1 MADLVQ
7 NQSTT
12 HGFNLLESASANI
25 IAANRELR
33 ITYANPASLA
43 TLRDLQDHLSFN
55 VEELV
60 GRSIDIFH
68 DEPTQ
73 EWLALQDPAQM
84 PYEAVVN
91 VGDEQVKVLATATM
105 DEQGTYLGPMVCW
118 EIVTQEVAR
127 EDEVARITSMLDN
140 APVNIMCAGLDY
152 EIFYANSA
160 SIETLR
166 TIEHLLP
173 CKADELIGQSIDIF
187 HKDPA
192 HQRHLLTD
200 PDNLPHAAQI
210 EIAGETLDVFAN
222 AILNAEGK
230 FIGTMVTWE
239 VITEKLRAQR
249 EVIEAG
255 QRERSQAEL
264 LHRRVE
270 TILDLVSA
278 AAEGDLT
285 LDIPD
290 YGEDAM
296 GQMASGLARFISSLR
311 EGLSSIASHAIT
323 LGSASEELTA
333 TAKQMSQNSEQTS
346 AQARVVAETSQGVSH
361 NVQTVATGTEEMSS
375 SIREIAQNAT
385 SAARVATDAVRVAG
399 ETNETVGRLGE
410 SSQEIGQVIKVI
422 TSIAQQ
428 TNLLA
433 LNATIEAARAGD
445 AGKGFAVVAN
455 EVKELAKETAKA
467 TEDIS
472 RKVEK
477 IQGETHEA
485 VSAIERISTII
496 SEINDTQGTIASAV
510 EEQTATTNEMA
521 RNVSDASR
529 GTSEI
534 AESVMYVT
542 NAAEETS
549 SGASDTEKAAACLAQ
564 MAAELQ
570 HLVSQFKI

>member
-7 NQSTT
+7 NQSPT